1 MHHQS
6 FEGFASERI
15 VLDIDEIVI
24 FRTKKYIEIL
34 KNIFHCGR
42 RASEASEE
50 TTLYPG

>member
-34 KNIFHCGR
+34 KNIFHKNIFQF
-42 RASEASEE
+42 
-50 TTLYPG
+50 